1 MIASNIRVPLAVFAL
16 LASIGYVAM
25 LRPMEGAIAQ
35 RYADADAVR
44 ETLDRDLASARR
56 IPALAAE
63 QNRSAA
69 TLARYRLHDSRAT
82 TVDRFLHA
90 AARVAEREHVSVQSV
105 AGEIAQVRP
114 ITARAA
120 EPAPLDELHL
130 DVTVRGPYDDVLR
143 AVRELNAGD
152 VATQIA
158 IASLSNTERRPGSR
172 PLLNATFHITLLR
185 EADASAIN
193 PAHPV

>member
-1 MIASNIRVPLAVFAL
+1 
-16 LASIGYVAM
+16 
-25 LRPMEGAIAQ
+25 
-35 RYADADAVR
+35 
-44 ETLDRDLASARR
+44 
-56 IPALAAE
+56 
-63 QNRSAA
+63 
-69 TLARYRLHDSRAT
+69 
-82 TVDRFLHA
+82 LHA

-114 ITARAA
+114 VTARAA

-152 VATQIA
+152 VATQIT